1 MSLNIKKEDISKF
14 KIFLKFFSR
23 IPLIQ
28 KKWFLIAPLLFL
40 YVFLTII
47 QPYFYKIF
55 IDTIQFYA
63 QNNNL
68 SNSVIFSDLGIK
80 STIFLAAA
88 ILLILVRFLYRLIVV
103 KILYKYWQ
111 EYLLFAAKNFI
122 LLPINFHIN
131 KNIGERTKI
140 YDKGTFG
147 LFWGVFLSVID
158 IIPTLFIT
166 FAFLIFGF
174 YINFKMSIVSFFLF
188 PVGLLGIMYF
198 GKLVFAK
205 QRVIDDIWDKVY
217 SRFSDSLININLIKI
232 FVKEKSEL
240 EILKLRINESVVAQ
254 LKYEKYWAALMV
266 SLNSFGILGQ
276 IFGMIFG
283 TFLVIKKELS
293 ISELVMFIAIISQV
307 YGYIATLFWHIL
319 DGIIKNI
326 MYFGKLEEL
335 IDTEKEIDN
344 GTIENIEFNKS
355 LVFKNVSF
363 SYPNVGKEVLKNINL
378 EIKKGQKIALVGQTG
393 SGKSTIANLITRFYN
408 IEKGEILLD
417 DTNIYDIKLSKY
429 RQKFGQVFQ
438 DTTLFNDTILNNLKY
453 INEGANFDDIKKACR
468 EAEILDFIEL
478 LENGFD
484 TIVGE
489 RGLRLS
495 GGEKQRLSIARVFL
509 VNPEILILDEATS
522 ALDAKI
528 ENLIQKALKKLT
540 KGKTSIIIAHRL
552 STIKEADNIFV
563 INFGEIVGNGTFEYL
578 YENNAYFKEIV
589 DLQKN
594 GFIE

>member
-1 MSLNIKKEDISKF
+1 MSLDAKKEDISKF

-23 IPLIQ
+23 VPLIQ

-63 QNNNL
+63 KNNTL
-68 SNSVIFSDLGIK
+68 TSDIIFADLWKK
-80 STIFLAAA
+80 SAIFLAAA
-88 ILLILVRFLYRLIVV
+88 ILLILVRFLYRLVVV

-122 LLPINFHIN
+122 SLPINYHIN
-131 KNIGERTKI
+131 KNIWERTKI
-140 YDKGTFG
+140 YDRWTFW
-147 LFWGVFLSVID
+147 LFRWVFLS
-158 IIPTLFIT
+158 IIEILPILFIT
-166 FAFLIFGF
+166 LAFLIFWF
-174 YINFKMSIVSFFLF
+174 YINFKMTIASFFLF
-188 PVGLLGIMYF
+188 PIWLIWIMF
-198 GKLVFAK
+198 FWKLVFAK

-240 EILKLRINESVVAQ
+240 NILELKINESVVAQ

-266 SLNSFGILGQ
+266 SLNSFWILGQ
-276 IFGMIFG
+276 ILWMIFW

-307 YGYIATLFWHIL
+307 YGYISTLFWHIL
-319 DGIIKNI
+319 DWIIKNI
-326 MYFGKLEEL
+326 MYFWKLEEL
-335 IDTEKEIDN
+335 IETDKEEDDW
-344 GTIENIEFNKS
+344 TIENIKFNKS

-363 SYPNVGKEVLKNINL
+363 SYPNVWKEVLKNINL
-378 EIKKGQKIALVGQTG
+378 EIKKWQKIALVWQTW
-393 SGKSTIANLITRFYN
+393 SGKSTIANLLTRFYN
-408 IEKGEILLD
+408 IENWEILLD
-417 DTNIYDIKLSKY
+417 DTNIYDINLSKY
-429 RQKFGQVFQ
+429 RQKFWQVFQ

-453 INEGANFDDIKKACR
+453 INETASFDDIKKACR
-468 EAEILDFIEL
+468 EAEILDFIES
-478 LENGFD
+478 LENWFD
-484 TIVGE
+484 TIVWE
-489 RGLRLS
+489 RWLRLS
-495 GGEKQRLSIARVFL
+495 GWEKQRLSIARVFL

-540 KGKTSIIIAHRL
+540 KWKTSIIIAHRL
-552 STIKEADNIFV
+552 STIKEADSIFV
-563 INFGEIVGNGTFEYL
+563 INFGEIIWSWNFEYL
-578 YENNAYFKEIV
+578 YKNNAYFKEMV

-594 GFIE
+594 WFIE